1 MSIINISDKIKLE
14 NGYEYRLIEKNFLN
28 SDSEDNK
35 DFKNSPGI
43 TIKIGTIRRPV
54 SIATILLT
62 KEDDYVGH
70 ISANLY
76 NNGIASLIRAGI
88 MGIDLPDE
96 LKKYGDI
103 IQEHDTALLV
113 DNKYRRKGR
122 ATKLLMLMFQYLDE
136 KGIKD
141 LEVCGI
147 TNESAMQT
155 YLKTGAE
162 ILEGKN
168 AIYRNIKRF
177 LPKEKDG
184 GGER

>member
-1 MSIINISDKIKLE
+1 
-14 NGYEYRLIEKNFLN
+14 
-28 SDSEDNK
+28 
-35 DFKNSPGI
+35 
-43 TIKIGTIRRPV
+43 
-54 SIATILLT
+54 
-62 KEDDYVGH
+62 
-70 ISANLY
+70 
-76 NNGIASLIRAGI
+76 
-88 MGIDLPDE
+88 
-96 LKKYGDI
+96 
-103 IQEHDTALLV
+103 
-113 DNKYRRKGR
+113 
-122 ATKLLMLMFQYLDE
+122 MFQYLDE